1 MPVARR
7 ATSAV
12 PAMVSEVLD
21 SALGRE
27 GRDDPVLPRTGG
39 PAGNARLTAWLGLI
53 MLVLIAAELV
63 TLFDVRGLITWHVL
77 VGTLLLPPALAK
89 TASTGW
95 RIVRYYSGQSD
106 YREAGPPPMILRLLG
121 PLVVASTLALLG
133 SGVALVLIGQA
144 SSHHRLVSAL
154 GFGLDWVTVHQASFV
169 VWVAVTGVHVLTRL
183 VPALRLTLGRRSGG
197 TVPGYTPRVAA
208 LLLVA
213 AVAAGAAGL
222 LVHAEGSWSSPEH
235 RDGERG
241 SPPASSTSP

>member
-1 MPVARR
+1 MPATRN

-12 PAMVSEVLD
+12 PVMVTEVVD

-53 MLVLIAAELV
+53 MLVLIAAEMV
-63 TLFDVRGLITWHVL
+63 TLLDVRGLITWHVL

-95 RIVRYYSGQSD
+95 RIVRYYSGQSE

-133 SGVALVLIGQA
+133 SGVALVLIGRA
-144 SSHHRLVSAL
+144 SSHHRLVSVL
-154 GFGLDWVTVHQASFV
+154 GFGLDWVTIHQASFA
-169 VWVAVTGVHVLTRL
+169 VWVAVTGIHVLTRL
-183 VPALRLTLGRRSGG
+183 VPALRLTLGGSSRA
-197 TVPGYTPRVAA
+197 TVPGNAVRVAA
-208 LLLVA
+208 LLLTA
-213 AVAAGAAGL
+213 AVAVGAAGV

-235 RDGERG
+235 RDRERG
-241 SPPASSTSP
+241 APPSSSTAP